1 MILAKPE
8 IIQRFENDKRFSK
21 APSSNLQYSNRQFRH
36 SDRSPGISL
45 KNPQFSPRD
54 SLRFS
59 QDDNDEVCTIETW
72 RLDFLRRL
80 EVGAWCFERLQAEC
94 HVQIA
99 RACYSGPSM
108 NWLGRHRLLVLGV
121 ICFFWT
127 GLIFLGHFFPATPF
141 ISAPWRGEQS
151 FEDLLRQEGRKTA
164 APRDFVFLGVD
175 QSTLQLPP
183 LSPEE
188 IAGNRAFQLMT
199 AQPFPWSREVWALL
213 LDRLVGAGARLVVFD
228 FLFNPPNDG
237 DPQFHAA
244 LDHYHDKVV
253 LGANFDMEHGAQEV
267 TPNDVLIP
275 PPQLLDHRV
284 GYVNFWP
291 DTIDGKTRAAIYQ
304 VTDRQLAGLPPHPSE
319 EVYESLAAR
328 ALGKI
333 GRGNDVPRDFRGHM
347 IRFTDRDAFEAR
359 PLYEVFDPKLW
370 HANYADGAFF
380 KDKIVMVGP
389 AAQVM
394 HDIVDTPLSPTT
406 LGPVVHLQ
414 AMAAAMGHEFLRPT
428 PERVE
433 LALVGAAGLIAWSLV
448 SFLRRPLLCVA
459 ALIVIM
465 ATYLGT
471 ARLFYDTTG
480 LLLLTVP
487 VLAALLL
494 SGSFS
499 LGFEYALERLE
510 KVRTRRTLERY
521 VSKNLVKEVLEN
533 PDSYYSTLRG
543 ARVPVTILFSDLIGF
558 TTLSEKAD
566 PEALVAQ
573 LNEYLTQM
581 TSVVFSNGGT
591 LDKFIGDA
599 IMAVWGNVRSLGTA
613 QDAKN
618 SVRTALGMR
627 RELRELNQKWRD
639 QGRMGLGMG
648 IGINQGEVIVGNIG
662 SLERMDPTVIGD
674 SVNLAS
680 RLEGLTRVY
689 GVDILVGASAA
700 ELVRD
705 EFHLRSVA
713 RVQVKGK
720 TKPVDVFT
728 LIGAR
733 DEKVDPQLL
742 KWLESYE
749 EGFDKFRTRDFVQ
762 AKILFSLFL
771 EFFPEDLLAKMYLD
785 RVLEYEQAPPDEAWD
800 AVEVFKKK

>member
-1 MILAKPE
+1 M
-8 IIQRFENDKRFSK
+8 Q
-21 APSSNLQYSNRQFRH
+21 
-36 SDRSPGISL
+36 
-45 KNPQFSPRD
+45 
-54 SLRFS
+54 
-59 QDDNDEVCTIETW
+59 
-72 RLDFLRRL
+72 
-80 EVGAWCFERLQAEC
+80 
-94 HVQIA
+94 
-99 RACYSGPSM
+99 
-108 NWLGRHRLLVLGV
+108 WLGRHRLLVLGV

-127 GLIFLGHFFPATPF
+127 GLIFVGHFFPTTPF
-141 ISAPWRGEQS
+141 VSAPWRAEQG

-164 APRDFVFLGVD
+164 APRDFVFLGLD
-175 QSTLQLPP
+175 QSTMQLPP
-183 LSPEE
+183 LTPEE

-199 AQPFPWSREVWALL
+199 ARPFPWSREVWALL
-213 LDRLVGAGARLVVFD
+213 LDRLFGAGARLVVFD
-228 FLFNPPNDG
+228 LLFNPPNDG
-237 DPQFHAA
+237 DPAFHAA
-244 LDHYHDKVV
+244 LDRYHDKVV
-253 LGANFDMEHGAQEV
+253 LGANFEFPNDNERQEI
-267 TPNDVLIP
+267 TPNNALIS
-275 PPQLLDHRV
+275 PPQLLDDRV

-291 DTIDGKTRAAIYQ
+291 DPIDGKVRAVMYRL
-304 VTDRQLAGLPPHPSE
+304 TDRQLMGLPPQPGE
-319 EVYESLAAR
+319 QTYESLVSR
-328 ALGKI
+328 ALAKI
-333 GRGNDVPRDFRGHM
+333 GHGNDLPRNFRGHM
-347 IRFTDRDAFEAR
+347 IRFTEPDAFEAR

-389 AAQVM
+389 SAQVM
-394 HDIVDTPLSPTT
+394 HDVVDTPMSPAT

-414 AMAAAMGHEFLRPT
+414 AMAAAMGHEFLSPT
-428 PERVE
+428 PRKVE
-433 LALVGAAGLIAWSLV
+433 LALVAAAGLVAWSLV
-448 SFLRRPLLCVA
+448 SFLRKPLLCVG
-459 ALIVIM
+459 ALIVIV

-471 ARLFYDTTG
+471 ARLFYDTSG

-494 SGSFS
+494 GGSFS

-543 ARVPVTILFSDLIGF
+543 ARVPVAILFSDLVGF

-573 LNEYLTQM
+573 LNEYLSQM
-581 TSVVFSNGGT
+581 TSVVFSTGGT

-618 SVRTALGMR
+618 CARAALGMR

-662 SLERMDPTVIGD
+662 SQDRMDPTVIGD
-674 SVNLAS
+674 AVNLAS
-680 RLEGLTRVY
+680 RLEGLTRIY
-689 GVDILVGASAA
+689 GVDILIGASAA

-705 EFHLRSVA
+705 EVYLRSVA

-728 LIGAR
+728 VVCAR
-733 DEKVDPQLL
+733 GEETDPEFL
-742 KWLESYE
+742 KWLETYE
-749 EGFDKFRTRDFVQ
+749 EALEKFRSRDFTD
-762 AKILFSLFL
+762 AKILFSRFL
-771 EFFPEDLLAKMYLD
+771 EFYPDDLLAKMYLQ
-785 RVLEYEQAPPDEAWD
+785 RALEYEQTPPDEAWE
-800 AVEVFKKK
+800 AIEVFKKK

>member
-1 MILAKPE
+1 M
-8 IIQRFENDKRFSK
+8 Q
-21 APSSNLQYSNRQFRH
+21 
-36 SDRSPGISL
+36 
-45 KNPQFSPRD
+45 
-54 SLRFS
+54 
-59 QDDNDEVCTIETW
+59 
-72 RLDFLRRL
+72 
-80 EVGAWCFERLQAEC
+80 
-94 HVQIA
+94 
-99 RACYSGPSM
+99 
-108 NWLGRHRLLVLGV
+108 WLGRHRLLVLGV

-127 GLIFLGHFFPATPF
+127 GLIFVGHFFPTTPF
-141 ISAPWRGEQS
+141 VSAPWRAEQG

-164 APRDFVFLGVD
+164 APRDFVFLGLD
-175 QSTLQLPP
+175 QSTMQLPP
-183 LSPEE
+183 LTPEE

-199 AQPFPWSREVWALL
+199 ARPFPWSREVWALL
-213 LDRLVGAGARLVVFD
+213 LDRLFGAGARLVVFD
-228 FLFNPPNDG
+228 LLFNPPNDG
-237 DPQFHAA
+237 DPAFHAA
-244 LDHYHDKVV
+244 LDRYHDKVV
-253 LGANFDMEHGAQEV
+253 LGANFEFPNDNERQEI
-267 TPNDVLIP
+267 TPNNALIS
-275 PPQLLDHRV
+275 PPQLLDDRV

-291 DTIDGKTRAAIYQ
+291 DPIDGKVRAVMYRL
-304 VTDRQLAGLPPHPSE
+304 TDRQLMGLPPQPGE
-319 EVYESLAAR
+319 QTYESLVSR
-328 ALGKI
+328 ALAKI
-333 GRGNDVPRDFRGHM
+333 GHGNDLPRNFRGHM
-347 IRFTDRDAFEAR
+347 IRFTEPDAFEAR

-389 AAQVM
+389 SAQVM
-394 HDIVDTPLSPTT
+394 HDVVDTPMSPAT

-414 AMAAAMGHEFLRPT
+414 AMAAAMGHEFLSPT
-428 PERVE
+428 PRKVE
-433 LALVGAAGLIAWSLV
+433 LALVAAAGLVAWSLV
-448 SFLRRPLLCVA
+448 SFLRKPLLCVG
-459 ALIVIM
+459 ALIVIV

-494 SGSFS
+494 GGSFS

-543 ARVPVTILFSDLIGF
+543 ARVPVAILFSDLVGF

-573 LNEYLTQM
+573 LNEYLSQM

-618 SVRTALGMR
+618 CARAALGMR

-662 SLERMDPTVIGD
+662 SQERMDPTVIGD

-680 RLEGLTRVY
+680 RLEGLTRIY

-705 EFHLRSVA
+705 EFYLRSVA

-720 TKPVDVFT
+720 SQPVDVFT

-733 DEKVDPQLL
+733 NEEVDPQLL

-749 EGFDKFRTRDFVQ
+749 EGFDKFRTRDFIQ
-762 AKILFSLFL
+762 AKILFSRFL
-771 EFFPEDLLAKMYLD
+771 EFYPDDLLAKMYLD
-785 RVLEYEQAPPDEAWD
+785 RALEYEQAPPGEAWE

>member
-1 MILAKPE
+1 M
-8 IIQRFENDKRFSK
+8 
-21 APSSNLQYSNRQFRH
+21 H
-36 SDRSPGISL
+36 
-45 KNPQFSPRD
+45 
-54 SLRFS
+54 
-59 QDDNDEVCTIETW
+59 
-72 RLDFLRRL
+72 
-80 EVGAWCFERLQAEC
+80 
-94 HVQIA
+94 
-99 RACYSGPSM
+99 
-108 NWLGRHRLLVLGV
+108 WLGRHRLLVLGL
-121 ICFFWT
+121 ICVFWT
-127 GLIFLGHFFPATPF
+127 SLIFLGHFFPMTPF
-141 ISAPWRGEQS
+141 LSAPWRAEQG

-164 APRDFVFLGVD
+164 APRDFVFLGLD

-183 LSPEE
+183 LTPEE

-199 AQPFPWSREVWALL
+199 ARPFPWSREVWALL
-213 LDRLVGAGARLVVFD
+213 LDRLFAAGARLVIFD
-228 FLFNPPNDG
+228 FVFSPPNDG
-237 DPQFHAA
+237 DPAFHAA
-244 LDHYHDKVV
+244 LDRYHDKVV
-253 LGANFDMEHGAQEV
+253 VGANLDAENGVQII

-275 PPQLLDHRV
+275 PPQLLDDRV

-291 DTIDGKTRAAIYQ
+291 DTIDGKTRASIYRL
-304 VTDRQLAGLPPHPSE
+304 TDRQLMGLPAYPGE
-319 EVYESLAAR
+319 EVYESFVSRSLA
-328 ALGKI
+328 KI
-333 GRGNDVPRDFRGHM
+333 GHGNDVPRDFRGHM
-347 IRFTDRDAFEAR
+347 IRFTEADAFEAR

-380 KDKIVMVGP
+380 KDKIVLVGP

-394 HDIVDTPLSPTT
+394 HDVVDTPLSPST
-406 LGPVVHLQ
+406 LGPVLHLQ

-428 PERVE
+428 PEKVE
-433 LALVGAAGLIAWSLV
+433 LALVGAAGLIAWSLI
-448 SFLRRPLLCVA
+448 SFLRRPLLCVGG
-459 ALIVIM
+459 LIAIM
-465 ATYLGT
+465 ATYLGMV
-471 ARLFYDTTG
+471 RLFYDTTG

-487 VLAALLL
+487 VLAALAL

-543 ARVPVTILFSDLIGF
+543 ARVPVAILFSDLVGF

-599 IMAVWGNVRSLGTA
+599 IMAVWGNVRSFGMA

-618 SVRTALGMR
+618 CARAALGMR
-627 RELRELNQKWRD
+627 RELRELNRKWRD

-662 SLERMDPTVIGD
+662 SQERMDPTVIGD

-680 RLEGLTRVY
+680 RLEGLTRIY
-689 GVDILVGASAA
+689 GVDILVGARAA

-720 TKPVDVFT
+720 SKPVDVFT

-733 DEKVDPQLL
+733 NEEVDAQLL

-749 EGFDKFRTRDFVQ
+749 EGLDKFRTRDFIQ
-762 AKILFSLFL
+762 AKILFSRFL
-771 EFFPEDLLAKMYLD
+771 EFYPDDLLAKMYLD
-785 RVLEYEQAPPDEAWD
+785 RALEYEQAPPDEAWE